1 MAYIISSGES
11 SNGIILNNDSM
22 TVLNGGIQFV
32 PDMKAVPTQIIYL
45 DFDGELTRYR
55 NADLNIGIDEVQIED
70 SRLTPER
77 IAGIVSTLNT
87 QFAGQNVL
95 FTASRPKDTM
105 YSTIF
110 VGRTTAFDQYGR
122 FAGLAETVDLGNQIK
137 NDNAFVLL
145 NASNSDS
152 DIVSTIA
159 HEVEHLIG
167 ILDHGGEGLVRY
179 ADNEEDKK
187 TPGYIYYYK
196 TNNHTLTGN
205 LDSSVS
211 LAHYES
217 SRTIV
222 SSRYQS
228 DGGDSYVSIG
238 KNYVKANGTTIN
250 SNGSMYVYSGGT
262 ANSTTVNDGGYLRI
276 NPGGTAN
283 YTTVNAGSLWV
294 STGDGTAN
302 YTTVNDGGY
311 FCVFPSG
318 TVNSTTINSGGCL
331 EVLSG
336 WWSGGG
342 TANNIT
348 VNSGGLLLV
357 PVGTAVNVIENG
369 GYVKEGESAI
379 VSFLA
384 NTINGLLLSGRQSAS
399 LHSGTVAIQA
409 EVLGGY
415 LRVCGGIANNTFI
428 SSGNIGIYSGGIAN
442 SISAEG
448 GEISIVGGSAN
459 YIAMSGGSLSIGS
472 GGVTNSV
479 TITPSQ
485 TGKGGF
491 SVGSEG
497 KANNTIVYAGGT
509 MFVGGVANNTT
520 VYSGGIISIGQGGV
534 ANSITVNSCA
544 YLYVGGKGTAT
555 AVRENGGYVSVGF
568 IRSLSRPQKLYGSVT
583 FLSNSFSGLIISS
596 ETSAT
601 VHSGTTAL
609 STTVMGELYIYSG
622 GTANNTEINSA
633 GDIYVDS
640 GGTANYTMVNASGL
654 LYVSSGGTAI
664 ETMVNASGRFHVYS
678 GGTANRTMVNPS
690 GWLNVYSGGTAT
702 IVFNPFGYGSIA
714 SSSGAVVT
722 YLERD
727 KDVYYG
733 NAASGV
739 ISSADA
745 MTGLDIESGLSAVV
759 YENGSAKSITIEKGG
774 YAYIFSGGRIEQS
787 FNIEGNLT
795 IYGGG
800 VARIWSAST
809 VTGESAS
816 LINSGT
822 IEFLVA
828 SAAVGGEVLL
838 NDYTKVSGS
847 GGYTITINGDQ
858 QSGEYRLIGNA
869 AAFNR
874 NITIKAEDSEET
886 GTFQRNGSGYNMVT
900 LDGRDYTLKLDE
912 TNTLVLTAGM
922 SPTNVEFEFKEV
934 GQTVYYNGEAPDGS
948 TLEGVLKMIPYTA
961 DITVSFD
968 KSLTEGLYEFTTS
981 VAEVEGSVNHFQI
994 QVAEGIPGSD
1004 GEPAPKSVS
1013 YISDNMCYNGTL
1025 VSETDSTVTY
1035 KFTGVNDYLLIDSI
1049 PSDTMQLDVVCGTND
1064 ATVSKSKN
1072 GSFSFIHGS
1081 GLTDMNKDLCLKL
1094 INIHG
1099 ATNKGESISIEVYT
1113 AGTQQNQIKNDEK
1126 NQYVLIPFVT
1136 IDGERYQDLEY
1147 ELEMFEKGKRF
1158 RLCIDEKE
1166 NTNNNPVF
1174 NITIDGTV
1182 DENSDVSV
1190 SQAVYNDDTITIETQ
1205 NGVAGSAPRD
1215 AGYCWVA
1222 TAVNMMY
1229 EAGYLDVS
1237 EKDLDKVYTIIR
1249 DNYYIRDGN
1258 QSLGADVTRVFNDY
1272 LYKKLNINT
1281 HQQGICKSFWGD
1293 AITQALQDIMSSENH
1308 TVVGGLSVSGMW
1320 DTRNINHVFTCYD
1333 VRLTMA
1339 GETLGGSVDC
1349 ADSDIGFFSS
1359 LLNTWSIYYD
1369 HGIFQKNRW
1378 KMNYQNKGYIT
1389 ITDIV
1394 TLISNSSRNKDG
1406 KLVQL
1411 SLKDINSYK
1420 EVIISRDNYVQENT
1434 RIIYALEYEGLSDG
1448 SVSGYIFDSVIPK
1461 GSRLR
1466 VVSGAYAEEMIIH
1479 EAGSVEFDSGSIA
1492 KGTIRTTGGTLMVES
1507 GVDVSEAEFDF
1518 AVSHVENGNSSP
1530 LLNNMHN
1537 VSGSKLT
1544 ITIVNGQSAGRYVL
1558 AGGASDFDGT
1568 LSVVGEYDYTQ
1579 DIGEGFDNGLIG
1591 ELGLENTLN
1600 IEDKNYSLSV
1610 EDDTLVLSIA
1620 VDEAFSTVPVNLVGT
1635 ADGVS
1640 WEYPTGADLYEV
1652 NLSTDDFGQVFR
1664 WLTDTTAQD
1673 LYELPGGTYQWRVMV
1688 FDDGED
1694 WAVG

>member
-1 MAYIISSGES
+1 MDE
-11 SNGIILNNDSM
+11 LNLL
-22 TVLNGGIQFV
+22 TEAANGGI
-32 PDMKAVPTQIIYL
+32 ML
-45 DFDGELTRYR
+45 RSG
-55 NADLNIGIDEVQIED
+55 NDED
-70 SRLTPER
+70 
-77 IAGIVSTLNT
+77 
-87 QFAGQNVL
+87 
-95 FTASRPKDTM
+95 
-105 YSTIF
+105 
-110 VGRTTAFDQYGR
+110 
-122 FAGLAETVDLGNQIK
+122 
-137 NDNAFVLL
+137 
-145 NASNSDS
+145 
-152 DIVSTIA
+152 
-159 HEVEHLIG
+159 
-167 ILDHGGEGLVRY
+167 
-179 ADNEEDKK
+179 DKK
-187 TPGYIYYYK
+187 TPGYIYYYY
-196 TNNHTLTGN
+196 TNNCTLTGEITT
-205 LDSSVS
+205 DTYS
-211 LAHYES
+211 LLHS
-217 SRTIV
+217 KGGTVIV
-222 SSRYQS
+222 SSKYQS
-228 DGGDSYVSIG
+228 DGGDTFVCTGSRYDKSNDITVCSTGRLCISSG
-238 KNYVKANGTTIN
+238 GTANNTIVNAYDNSLLYLSRERHPGVMVFAGGTANGVTVNFGGQLSISSGGTALAIKENGGQVRVNSNATATFLANTLNGLILSNTGGRQSLTTTLHSGTTAFNTSIMGRVVLDVCGGMAYNTTIN
-250 SNGSMYVYSGGT
+250 TGTLSVSNGGVATDSIMSWGSATVASNGTVIRFTILSAGVFSISNGGVATSSIIGGYGIAGSVVDSYGGSMYVYSGGIADNT
-262 ANSTTVNDGGYLRI
+262 KVVTDGWIYICDGGI
-276 NPGGTAN
+276 AD
-283 YTTVNAGSLWV
+283 YTVLA
-294 STGDGTAN
+294 
-302 YTTVNDGGY
+302 GGY
-311 FCVFPSG
+311 SY
-318 TVNSTTINSGGCL
+318 
-331 EVLSG
+331 VLS
-336 WWSGGG
+336 
-342 TANNIT
+342 
-348 VNSGGLLLV
+348 
-357 PVGTAVNVIENG
+357 
-369 GYVKEGESAI
+369 
-379 VSFLA
+379 
-384 NTINGLLLSGRQSAS
+384 
-399 LHSGTVAIQA
+399 
-409 EVLGGY
+409 
-415 LRVCGGIANNTFI
+415 GGIANNT
-428 SSGNIGIYSGGIAN
+428 
-442 SISAEG
+442 
-448 GEISIVGGSAN
+448 
-459 YIAMSGGSLSIGS
+459 
-472 GGVTNSV
+472 
-479 TITPSQ
+479 
-485 TGKGGF
+485 
-491 SVGSEG
+491 
-497 KANNTIVYAGGT
+497 
-509 MFVGGVANNTT
+509 VA
-520 VYSGGIISIGQGGV
+520 I
-534 ANSITVNSCA
+534 
-544 YLYVGGKGTAT
+544 
-555 AVRENGGYVSVGF
+555 RNGGLSV
-568 IRSLSRPQKLYGSVT
+568 
-583 FLSNSFSGLIISS
+583 
-596 ETSAT
+596 A
-601 VHSGTTAL
+601 
-609 STTVMGELYIYSG
+609 SG
-622 GTANNTEINSA
+622 GTASILFS
-633 GDIYVDS
+633 
-640 GGTANYTMVNASGL
+640 
-654 LYVSSGGTAI
+654 
-664 ETMVNASGRFHVYS
+664 
-678 GGTANRTMVNPS
+678 
-690 GWLNVYSGGTAT
+690 
-702 IVFNPFGYGSIA
+702 PFGVPFVHSDA
-714 SSSGAVVT
+714 GATVI
-722 YLERD
+722 YLDRD

-733 NAASGV
+733 GFISG
-739 ISSADA
+739 ILSSADT
-745 MTGLDIESGLSAVV
+745 MTGLDIDSGNSAIVYESGVLEDANVNSGGIVLVSSGGTAKDVSV
-759 YENGSAKSITIEKGG
+759 AHGGSALIS
-774 YAYIFSGGRIEQS
+774 SGGRIEQS
-787 FNIEGNLT
+787 FEINGQMTVDN
-795 IYGGG
+795 GGI
-800 VARIWSAST
+800 ARIWSAST
-809 VTGESAS
+809 VAGESAS
-816 LINSGT
+816 LVNGGT

-828 SAAVGGEVLL
+828 SAAASGEALL
-838 NDYTKVSGS
+838 NDYTKIEGY
-847 GGYTITINGDQ
+847 GGYAITVNGDQ
-858 QSGEYRLIGNA
+858 SSGQYRLIGNA
-869 AAFNR
+869 AAFNK
-874 NITIKAEDSEET
+874 NITITVENTEFS
-886 GTFQRNGSGYNMVT
+886 GTFQWNGSAYNTVT
-900 LDGRDYTLKLDE
+900 LDDRAYTLNIDE
-912 TNTLVLTAGM
+912 NNDLVLGVGM
-922 SPTNVEFEFKEV
+922 NPTRVDYEFTEI
-934 GQTVYYNGEAPDGS
+934 GQTVYYKGEKPEGC
-948 TLEGVLKMIPYTA
+948 TLEGVLKVIPYTA
-961 DITVSFD
+961 DITLSFD
-968 KSLTEGLYEFTTS
+968 KNLAEGLYEFTTS
-981 VAEVEGSVNHFQI
+981 VAEVKGSVNHFTI
-994 QVAEGIPGSD
+994 AVSNGFTGSD

-1492 KGTIRTTGGTLMVES
+1492 KGTIRTTGGTLTVES

-1518 AVSHVENGNSSP
+1518 AVSRMENGNSSP
-1530 LLNNMHN
+1530 LLNSLSN
-1537 VSGSKLT
+1537 VSGSNLT
-1544 ITIVNGQSAGRYVL
+1544 ITIVNGQSAGKYVL
-1558 AGGASDFDGT
+1558 AGGASDFKGV

-1579 DIGEGFDNGLIG
+1579 DVGEGFDNGLIG
-1591 ELGLENTLN
+1591 ELGLENSLN
-1600 IEDKNYSLSV
+1600 IEDKTYSLSV
-1610 EDDTLVLSIA
+1610 EDDTLILTIKK
-1620 VDEAFSTVPVNLVGT
+1620 DEAIATAPVNLVGT
-1635 ADGVS
+1635 ADRVS
-1640 WEYPTGADLYEV
+1640 WEYPAGADLYEV

-1688 FDDGED
+1688 LDNGED
-1694 WAVG
+1694 WAVGEDFVSENDPGTPKVVRSNADGVDDIFFASANGSWSREYFAQHAGSLDEEGWTGTGEFVSANGKGRIQNLFFGSSDPSVLCLTDGENGDAIFLDDAYTELPEELEANTARLLRIREIRAGAGDDIIDMTSQRFEYVGDGQTLCGGDGNDVLWANKGANWLFGDLGNDRLVGASGDDLIVGGIGDDRLHGGGGDDFFTFCENWGKDTVEQLAGGNVTLWFESGSIDNWDEATLTYSDGDNCVKVSGVTAEQVTLKFGAGATPDDADQFASLSNMGAFEAFTTRKIFEEATLA